1 MANPLVIELFVNF
14 VDESGDTATRSF
26 YLDAGTSLADAA
38 LVVPALVNLIAPMIL
53 GGITGAGF
61 TVSVDI
67 DALGVGLAQAASD
80 IEEVARFAYRT
91 VNNFVWRKTIP
102 TLDES
107 KVLAGSDNIDVTD
120 ADVLAFNTA
129 MTDGIDVSGAGGSG
143 TIQFVDSRAEDLT
156 VRTGEAVEDFL

>member
-14 VDESGDTATRSF
+14 EDESGDTATRSW

-38 LVVPALVNLIAPMIL
+38 LVVPALVSLIEPLIV

-67 DALGVGLAQAASD
+67 AGLGVGVAGALSD
-80 IEEVARFAYRT
+80 IEEAARFAYRT
-91 VNNFVWRKTIP
+91 VNGFIWRKTIP
-102 TLDES
+102 TLDEG
-107 KVLAGSDNIDVTD
+107 KVIAGSDNIDLTD
-120 ADVLAFNTA
+120 SDVLAFNAA

-156 VRTGEAVEDFL
+156 VRAGEAVEDFL